1 MKWWNDLWLNEG
13 FATWM
18 EYIGTNYTHPEWRE
32 MDQLLIESMNT
43 MVLDSLE
50 KTHSIN
56 FNVNDPR
63 EINNLFDSIS
73 YLKVIS

>member
-32 MDQLLIESMNT
+32 IDQLLIESMNT

-73 YLKVIS
+73 YLKVIF

>member
-32 MDQLLIESMNT
+32 IDQLLIESMNT

-63 EINNLFDSIS
+63 QINNLFDSIS